1 MRGIHTYILSCS
13 FKVIV
18 GRGVIVAPSFFF
30 FFCIFF
36 FGGPPNLVVG
46 LDLRMAFSS
55 CAVPQTACTTS
66 AVVAQHVLL
75 PASQMFT
82 DMNNRE
88 SQFCLLPRQG
98 KKLVTSYTM
107 PLVRAQREEPG
118 TPVRFTNSTHRRFDF
133 KCDVHCNSSSSSDAV
148 AASESRAASSP
159 SSSKS
164 SSDPQIYSNVTILEG
179 NWSNPAGQDHA
190 TRDQALV
197 EEEKDPQI
205 DISWRWE
212 KIDSSSRRT
221 TTRVEEEE
229 EEAEALIPS
238 HGGKSNLVEI
248 SKEKRK
254 PMTTGRRDSQEE
266 ESSEAAAAAAE
277 GSGAWRKN
285 PRSTDLAHR
294 WREIQGCKK
303 WQGLLEPALDA
314 VLREEIMK
322 YGEFA
327 QATYDAFDNEKHSKY
342 CGSSKYNKQKLLQEV
357 GMGNFGYEVTKYL
370 YAMANMDHI
379 PKFFSRSKQAD
390 PWSKDSNWMGFV
402 AVATDE
408 AEIKRLGRRDIV
420 ISWRGTVTTLEWLA
434 NLHDY
439 LTPLSP
445 THGSTETNSRG
456 RFVNVESGFF
466 NLYTSKKES
475 TRYNKKSAA
484 EQVRDLCIIL
494 TPSQLLAKHFSAS
507 ETPFHAT
514 MFCCRVSRFP

>member
-1 MRGIHTYILSCS
+1 
-13 FKVIV
+13 
-18 GRGVIVAPSFFF
+18 
-30 FFCIFF
+30 
-36 FGGPPNLVVG
+36 
-46 LDLRMAFSS
+46 MAFSS
-55 CAVPQTACTTS
+55 CAVSQTACSTT
-66 AVVAQHVLL
+66 AVVAQQVLL
-75 PASQMFT
+75 PGSQMFT
-82 DMNNRE
+82 DMNIRE
-88 SQFCLLPRQG
+88 SQFCLLPRQA

-107 PLVRAQREEPG
+107 PLVRAQRKEPG
-118 TPVRFTNSTHRRFDF
+118 TPVRFTNSTHRRFGF
-133 KCDVHCNSSSSSDAV
+133 KCDVHCNSSSSSSSDAV
-148 AASESRAASSP
+148 ADSESRAASSP
-159 SSSKS
+159 SSSRL

-179 NWSNPAGQDHA
+179 SWSNPAGQDHA
-190 TRDQALV
+190 TRDRALV
-197 EEEKDPQI
+197 EEKKDPKI
-205 DISWRWE
+205 DISWPWE
-212 KIDSSSRRT
+212 KIDSSSTRT
-221 TTRVEEEE
+221 TTRVEE

-238 HGGKSNLVEI
+238 YGGNSNLVEI
-248 SKEKRK
+248 TKEKRK

-266 ESSEAAAAAAE
+266 ESSEVAAAAAAE

-303 WQGLLEPALDA
+303 WEGLLEPALDA

-445 THGSTETNSRG
+445 THRSTETNSRG
-456 RFVNVESGFF
+456 RSVNVESGFF

-494 TPSQLLAKHFSAS
+494 TPQLLAKHFSAS
-507 ETPFHAT
+507 ETSFHAS
-514 MFCCRVSRFP
+514 MFCYRISRFP

>member
-1 MRGIHTYILSCS
+1 
-13 FKVIV
+13 
-18 GRGVIVAPSFFF
+18 
-30 FFCIFF
+30 
-36 FGGPPNLVVG
+36 
-46 LDLRMAFSS
+46 
-55 CAVPQTACTTS
+55 
-66 AVVAQHVLL
+66 
-75 PASQMFT
+75 
-82 DMNNRE
+82 
-88 SQFCLLPRQG
+88 
-98 KKLVTSYTM
+98 M
-107 PLVRAQREEPG
+107 PLVRAQSKEPG
-118 TPVRFTNSTHRRFDF
+118 TPGRFTNSTPRRFDF
-133 KCDVHCNSSSSSDAV
+133 KCDVHCNSSSSDAV

-159 SSSKS
+159 SNSRS
-164 SSDPQIYSNVTILEG
+164 SSDPQIYSNVTILQG

-197 EEEKDPQI
+197 EEEKDPKI

-238 HGGKSNLVEI
+238 YGGKSNLVEI

-266 ESSEAAAAAAE
+266 ESSEAAAAAE

-445 THGSTETNSRG
+445 THRSTEANSRG

-484 EQVRDLCIIL
+484 EQVRDLF
-494 TPSQLLAKHFSAS
+494 TPYSLHHSFSRNTSQHQKPHFMPPCSAVEYQDFRHTNFTKAS
-507 ETPFHAT
+507 PGL
-514 MFCCRVSRFP
+514 C

>member
-1 MRGIHTYILSCS
+1 
-13 FKVIV
+13 
-18 GRGVIVAPSFFF
+18 
-30 FFCIFF
+30 
-36 FGGPPNLVVG
+36 
-46 LDLRMAFSS
+46 MAFSS
-55 CAVPQTACTTS
+55 CAVPQTACTTT
-66 AVVAQHVLL
+66 AVVAQQVLI

-82 DMNNRE
+82 DMNIRE
-88 SQFCLLPRQG
+88 SQFCLSPRQA
-98 KKLVTSYTM
+98 KKPVTSYTM
-107 PLVRAQREEPG
+107 PLVRAQRKEPG

-133 KCDVHCNSSSSSDAV
+133 KCDVHCNSRSSSSDVV

-159 SSSKS
+159 SSSRS
-164 SSDPQIYSNVTILEG
+164 SSHPQIYSNVTILEG
-179 NWSNPAGQDHA
+179 SRSNPAGQDHA
-190 TRDQALV
+190 TRDPALV
-197 EEEKDPQI
+197 EEEKDPKI
-205 DISWRWE
+205 EISWPWE

-229 EEAEALIPS
+229 EEEAEDLIPS
-238 HGGKSNLVEI
+238 YGGNSNLVEI

-266 ESSEAAAAAAE
+266 ESLEAAAAAAAE
-277 GSGAWRKN
+277 GSGPWRKN

-303 WQGLLEPALDA
+303 WEGLLEPALDA

-420 ISWRGTVTTLEWLA
+420 ISWRGTVTALEWLA

-445 THGSTETNSRG
+445 TRGNTAANSRG
-456 RFVNVESGFF
+456 RPVNVESGFF

-514 MFCCRVSRFP
+514 IFCCRVSRFRVTQISQKHHQDFVEFPTSSMQGRGCSQCLYVCAAAGERGDL

>member
-1 MRGIHTYILSCS
+1 
-13 FKVIV
+13 
-18 GRGVIVAPSFFF
+18 
-30 FFCIFF
+30 
-36 FGGPPNLVVG
+36 
-46 LDLRMAFSS
+46 MAFSS
-55 CAVPQTACTTS
+55 CAVPQTACTTT
-66 AVVAQHVLL
+66 AVVAHQVLI
-75 PASQMFT
+75 PASEMFT
-82 DMNNRE
+82 DMNIRE

-98 KKLVTSYTM
+98 KKFVTSYTM
-107 PLVRAQREEPG
+107 PLVRVQRREPG
-118 TPVRFTNSTHRRFDF
+118 TPVRFTNSTHRRFDLN
-133 KCDVHCNSSSSSDAV
+133 CDVHCNSSISHGSSSDAV
-148 AASESRAASSP
+148 PASESRTASSP
-159 SSSKS
+159 SSSRS
-164 SSDPQIYSNVTILEG
+164 SSEPQIYSNVTILEG
-179 NWSNPAGQDHA
+179 SWSNPAGQDHA

-197 EEEKDPQI
+197 DEAKDRKI
-205 DISWRWE
+205 DISSQGE

-229 EEAEALIPS
+229 EAEALIPS
-238 HGGKSNLVEI
+238 FGGNSNLVEI

-266 ESSEAAAAAAE
+266 ESSEAAAAAAAAG

-303 WQGLLEPALDA
+303 WEGLLEPALDA

-342 CGSSKYNKQKLLQEV
+342 CGSSKYNKQNLLQEV

-420 ISWRGTVTTLEWLA
+420 ISWRGTVTALEWLA

-445 THGSTETNSRG
+445 THRNTEANSRG
-456 RFVNVESGFF
+456 RSVNVESGFF

>member
-1 MRGIHTYILSCS
+1 MG
-13 FKVIV
+13 
-18 GRGVIVAPSFFF
+18 
-30 FFCIFF
+30 
-36 FGGPPNLVVG
+36 
-46 LDLRMAFSS
+46 FSS
-55 CAVPQTACTTS
+55 CAVPQTACTTA
-66 AVVAQHVLL
+66 AVVAQQVLI

-82 DMNNRE
+82 DTNIRE
-88 SQFCLLPRQG
+88 SQFCLLPRQA

-107 PLVRAQREEPG
+107 PLVRAQRKEPG

-133 KCDVHCNSSSSSDAV
+133 KCDVHCNSSSSSSSSDAV

-159 SSSKS
+159 SSSRS

-179 NWSNPAGQDHA
+179 SWSNPAGQDHA
-190 TRDQALV
+190 TQDQALV
-197 EEEKDPQI
+197 EEEKDPKI
-205 DISWRWE
+205 DISWPWE

-229 EEAEALIPS
+229 AEALIPS
-238 HGGKSNLVEI
+238 YGGNSNLVEI

-266 ESSEAAAAAAE
+266 ESSEAAAAAAAE

-303 WQGLLEPALDA
+303 WAGLLEPALDA

-420 ISWRGTVTTLEWLA
+420 ISWRGTVTALEWLA

-445 THGSTETNSRG
+445 THRNTEANSRG

-466 NLYTSKKES
+466 NLYTSKMES

-494 TPSQLLAKHFSAS
+494 TPSQLLVKHFSAS